1 MVIGNA
7 AFHMF
12 LTPKAGKDWLSLRV
26 ANVDLPLAVDALIL
40 KVSPDRDATNRWKYE
55 RMGPGSRQLFNQLKS
70 FIEEVKDLL
79 EKAGRR

>member
-70 FIEEVKDLL
+70 FIDEVKDLL